1 MKWRIIDY
9 FNNRNRI
16 DSLINKGTRSSIRWK
31 VNDSMITGI
40 TFVDTLLPVG
50 RGQRQLIIGDRTI
63 GKTSIFIMI
72 LIISSYYSYYT
83 TINSLGSKRLLC
95 IYIGINQNL
104 SKIYKLMNYL
114 YYSVLF
120 IILST
125 HSSST
130 ALLSFI
136 ISLVGI
142 SIIERLRDRG
152 FDCVICYDDC
162 IQHAKSYRQISLILS
177 KIPSR
182 DAYSADIFNIHAS
195 ILERSSGSCIKYGSN
210 RINDNGSITSFPVI
224 ETINS
229 NISDFI
235 ATNIISITDGQIY
248 LDRKLFLDNIR
259 PSIDSALSVS
269 RIGSSAQSQWIKKVS
284 SGIKNTITYLRK
296 ETQWNTNKRLINL
309 LRSLNIIY
317 YSYHLMVNTIEIS
330 LILLLSYN
338 CGIMLESLYKRS
350 IFEYGLFMDWF
361 IIYYVVCI
369 SYLIFN
375 EYLRCWLSS
384 VLGIMVI

>member
-1 MKWRIIDY
+1 
-9 FNNRNRI
+9 
-16 DSLINKGTRSSIRWK
+16 
-31 VNDSMITGI
+31 
-40 TFVDTLLPVG
+40 
-50 RGQRQLIIGDRTI
+50 
-63 GKTSIFIMI
+63 MI

-83 TINSLGSKRLLC
+83 SIHGLGSQRLLC

-104 SKIYKLMNYL
+104 SKIYKLMNH
-114 YYSVLF
+114 LF
-120 IILST
+120 YHILFLLLST

-195 ILERSSGSCIKYGSN
+195 ILERSSS
-210 RINDNGSITSFPVI
+210 INGVYSMIGCGGSITCTPII

-229 NISDFI
+229 NISEFI
-235 ATNIISITDGQIY
+235 ATNVISITDGQIY

-269 RIGSSAQSQWIKKVS
+269 RIGSSAQSQWIKRVS
-284 SGIKNTITYLRK
+284 SGIKNIITYLRK
-296 ETQWNTNKRLINL
+296 ETQWNSNKRLLKL
-309 LRSLNIIY
+309 LNCLNIIY
-317 YSYHLMVNTIEIS
+317 YSYHLMVNTIELS
-330 LILLLSYN
+330 LILVLCYN
-338 CGIMLESLYKRS
+338 VGIMLESLYKRS
-350 IFEYGLFMDWF
+350 CFEYGLFMDWF

-369 SYLIFN
+369 SYNMYN
-375 EYLRCWLSS
+375 EYLRCWLTGVFS
-384 VLGIMVI
+384 IMDV

>member
-1 MKWRIIDY
+1 MLVLCSMECSVVDIFIMVVFNGLIYNIWR
-9 FNNRNRI
+9 
-16 DSLINKGTRSSIRWK
+16 SGVCVVGSRSSLRSK
-31 VNDSMITGI
+31 VNDSIITGI
-40 TFVDTLLPVG
+40 SFVDTLIPVG
-50 RGQRQLIIGDRTI
+50 RGQRQLIIGDRSI

-72 LIISSYYSYYT
+72 LIISSYFSYYSS
-83 TINSLGSKRLLC
+83 INSLGSKRLLC

-114 YYSVLF
+114 YYSILF
-120 IILST
+120 ILLST

-182 DAYSADIFNIHAS
+182 DAYSADIFNIHS
-195 ILERSSGSCIKYGSN
+195 SLLERSGSGCMNYGSK
-210 RINDNGSITSFPVI
+210 IIDDLGTSTAFPVI

-235 ATNIISITDGQIY
+235 ATNVISITDGQIY

-269 RIGSSAQSQWIKKVS
+269 RIGSSAQSQ
-284 SGIKNTITYLRK
+284 
-296 ETQWNTNKRLINL
+296 
-309 LRSLNIIY
+309 
-317 YSYHLMVNTIEIS
+317 
-330 LILLLSYN
+330 
-338 CGIMLESLYKRS
+338 
-350 IFEYGLFMDWF
+350 
-361 IIYYVVCI
+361 
-369 SYLIFN
+369 
-375 EYLRCWLSS
+375 
-384 VLGIMVI
+384 